1 MTQKKYTTPARI
13 LIIRHAEKPH
23 SEDSDELSAEGFERA
38 QALTEIFLKQPDLVV
53 HGTPVAYYASAYIPG
68 KTSNRSQ
75 QTLRL
80 LAASYHQALRADY
93 EETEYQKLVK
103 EIMSEPGFHGKTV
116 MIAWNHDYIP
126 QLARAFGANAPA
138 YWPDDVF
145 DKIWI
150 VDFSN
155 NHKNPTFREEKQH
168 LESPEPR
175 KKPTEHTVSL
185 H

>member
-1 MTQKKYTTPARI
+1 MTQKKFTTPARI

-23 SEDSDELSAEGFERA
+23 VEESDELSAKGFERA
-38 QALTEIFLKQPDLVV
+38 QALTKIFLKHPELVV
-53 HGTPVAYYASAYIPG
+53 HGTPIAYYAAAYVPG
-68 KTSNRSQ
+68 KTSNRCQ

-93 EETEYQKLVK
+93 VGADYQKLVK
-103 EIMSEPGFHGKTV
+103 EIMAEPSFHGKTV

-138 YWPDDVF
+138 YWPDEVY

-150 VDFSN
+150 IDFSN
-155 NHKNPTFREEKQH
+155 NHKNPTFRETQQD
-168 LESPEPR
+168 LDFPETR
-175 KKPTEHTVSL
+175 QKNSEHTVSFY
-185 H
+185 